1 MNLWT
6 IFLTGLTTGGLTC
19 LAMQGGLL
27 ASVVAN
33 HKKKELSQDQK
44 NKPIN
49 KKSKNV
55 EIINRDTTKT
65 FDFLDWLPVVL
76 FLGAKLV
83 SHTIAG
89 FLLGWIG
96 SVISI
101 QVWLQLVFQAL
112 AGFFMFATAMNLLN
126 VHPIFRWVS
135 FQPPKS
141 VQRLIHRHS
150 KQPHLSTMFPALVL
164 GFLTV
169 LIPCGVTQSMQLLAL
184 STGDPLWGAA
194 IMASFVV
201 GTMPVFGIVGVATAR
216 LSESLQATF
225 TKTAAALLIV
235 MALYGL
241 NGVLVV
247 INSPITL
254 QKITQPIT
262 YFFSEDRFKKS
273 VPLPEIVNG
282 KQIITIQAVDYGY
295 NPKQVFAKAGIPVE
309 LTIFSDGVYSC
320 SLAFQIPA
328 FDVSVWLD
336 STDKRTVSF
345 TPTEPG
351 RYTYTCSMGMYTGVL
366 EVIE

>member
-6 IFLTGLTTGGLTC
+6 IFLTGLTTGGLSC

-33 HKKKELSQDQK
+33 QKKKELAQDSS
-44 NKPIN
+44 
-49 KKSKNV
+49 KKAA
-55 EIINRDTTKT
+55 KT
-65 FDFLDWLPVVL
+65 FDFLDWFPVIL

-83 SHTIAG
+83 SHTLAG

-96 SVISI
+96 SVVSI

-150 KQPHLSTMFPALVL
+150 KQRHLSSMFPAIVL

-184 STGDPLWGAA
+184 STGDPIWGAA
-194 IMASFVV
+194 IMASFVL
-201 GTMPVFGIVGVATAR
+201 GTMPIFGFVGVATAR
-216 LSESLQATF
+216 LSETLQNTF
-225 TKTAAALLIV
+225 AKTAAALLII
-235 MALYGL
+235 MALYSL

-247 INSPITL
+247 LNAPITW
-254 QKITQPIT
+254 QKVTQPIT
-262 YFFSEDRFKKS
+262 YFFSKERFQKS
-273 VPLPEIVNG
+273 VEMPKIIDG
-282 KQIITIQAVDYGY
+282 TQIIAIQAQDYGY
-295 NPKQVFAKAGIPVE
+295 HPKHVFAKAGIPVE
-309 LTIFSDGVYSC
+309 LTISSDGVYSC

-328 FDVSVWLD
+328 FNISVWLD
-336 STDKRTVSF
+336 STDSRTVSF

-351 RYTYTCSMGMYTGVL
+351 RYTYTCSMGMYTGTLEVL
-366 EVIE
+366 E

>member
-27 ASVVAN
+27 ASVIAN
-33 HKKKELSQDQK
+33 HKKKELAQDS
-44 NKPIN
+44 
-49 KKSKNV
+49 SKNNSSV
-55 EIINRDTTKT
+55 TT
-65 FDFLDWLPVVL
+65 FDFLDWFPVVL
-76 FLGAKLV
+76 FLSAKLV

-101 QVWLQLVFQAL
+101 QVWLQLIFQSL
-112 AGFFMFATAMNLLN
+112 AGVFMFATAMNLLN

-141 VQRLIHRHS
+141 VQRLIRTHS
-150 KQPHLSTMFPALVL
+150 KQSHLSSMFPALVL

-169 LIPCGVTQSMQLLAL
+169 LIPCVVTQSMQLLAL
-184 STGDPLWGAA
+184 STGDPIWGAA
-194 IMASFVV
+194 IMASFVL
-201 GTMPVFGIVGVATAR
+201 GTMPIFGFVGIATAR

-225 TKTAAALLIV
+225 AKTAAALLIV

-247 INSPITL
+247 INAPITW
-254 QKITQPIT
+254 QKLTQPIT
-262 YFFSEDRFKKS
+262 YFFSEERFKKAI
-273 VPLPEIVNG
+273 PLPQIVNG
-282 KQIITIQAVDYGY
+282 KQQLTIEAVDYGY
-295 NPKQVFAKAGIPVE
+295 NPKHAFAKVGIPVE
-309 LTIFSDGVYSC
+309 LTVFSDGVYSC
-320 SLAFQIPA
+320 SLAFQIPS
-328 FDVSVWLD
+328 FDVSIWLD
-336 STDKRTVSF
+336 STDKKIVSF
-345 TPTEPG
+345 TPTKPG
-351 RYTYTCSMGMYTGVL
+351 KYTYTCSMGMYTGVL